1 MMERN
6 EMLMTQAQDGGINI
20 RMGYNWARYDFTVPV
35 SVDDDGKP
43 WLRMVKLQGNTPYAV
58 TIDGTLHAV
67 KLAT

>member
-43 WLRMVKLQGNTPYAV
+43 WLRMVKLQGNTPMEV
-58 TIDGTLHAV
+58 TVGDAWHAV